1 MDDKRKGFFQG
12 GKNPDSRYKNQKRD
26 YQKEDEPLKEIV
38 FRDEKGNLRRA
49 LLVKEAEG
57 FAKKLNYGGVSFT
70 QLRNFFNEVLALKEK
85 LKVKPYEEIEAEIGM
100 LVSKAN
106 YKKVRERKN
115 TELFKFIKQGVDSIK
130 SGENFKDFAVLFE
143 AVVGFFPRRK

>member
-1 MDDKRKGFFQG
+1 MDDKRKGYHPRG
-12 GKNPDSRYKNQKRD
+12 NKHDSRYKNQKGN
-26 YQKEDEPLKEIV
+26 YQREEEPLKKIV
-38 FRDEKGNLRRA
+38 FRDENGNLRRD
-49 LLVKEAEG
+49 LLVKDAEG
-57 FAKKLNYGGVSFT
+57 YAKRMDKGGVSFT

-85 LKVKPYEEIEAEIGM
+85 LKVNSYEQIDAEIGM

-106 YKKVRERKN
+106 YKKVRDVKN

-130 SGENFKDFAVLFE
+130 SGDDFKDFAVLFE